1 MMVLYHVF
9 KFDKAAKEWR
19 RVKVTDD
26 VDKAKDYIYSH
37 WKDMD
42 DMFYLEKKLY
52 GKEARGD
59 RARFV

>member
-1 MMVLYHVF
+1 MVLYNVF
-9 KFDKAAKEWR
+9 KFDKSSRER
-19 RVKVTDD
+19 RMVKVTDD

-59 RARFV
+59 RAGVV

>member
-1 MMVLYHVF
+1 MILYRVF
-9 KFDKAAKEWR
+9 KFNKCANVWEKV
-19 RVKVTDD
+19 RVFDS
-26 VDKAKDYIYSH
+26 VDKAKYFIYSH

-59 RARFV
+59 RAGIV

>member
-1 MMVLYHVF
+1 MILYNVF
-9 KFDKAAKEWR
+9 KFDKSSRER
-19 RVKVTDD
+19 RKIKVTDD

-59 RARFV
+59 RAGVV

>member
-1 MMVLYHVF
+1 MILYHVF
-9 KFDKAAKEWR
+9 KFDRFSREWR
-19 RVKVTDD
+19 KVKVTDD
-26 VDKAKDYIYSH
+26 VDKAKDYIYSN
-37 WKDMD
+37 WKNMD

>member
-1 MMVLYHVF
+1 MILYHVF
-9 KFDKAAKEWR
+9 KFDKFSRER
-19 RVKVTDD
+19 RKVKVTDD

-37 WKDMD
+37 WKGMD